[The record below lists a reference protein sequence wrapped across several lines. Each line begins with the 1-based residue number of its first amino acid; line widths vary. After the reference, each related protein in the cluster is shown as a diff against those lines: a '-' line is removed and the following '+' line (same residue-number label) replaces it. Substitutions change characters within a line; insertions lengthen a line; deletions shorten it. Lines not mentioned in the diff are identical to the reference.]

1 MRRIFVDKIKSKIVL
16 DGDDAHHIG
25 YALRARVGD
34 SVTVADASGDVATMR
49 VSSFTR
55 DTVTLELVARDDGAA
70 HRESPV
76 RITLAM
82 CLPKSDKMDMI
93 VQKATELGVTQIQP
107 LESANCVVKYD
118 EKKRK
123 AKREKWQKIA
133 EEAAKQCARTKIP
146 RVNEIVSFGDF
157 IKNVQSATVLH
168 VALCYESEKTLT
180 IKDWLRE
187 KSPNDGERY
196 TVIVGAEGGF
206 TPSEAAEAESV
217 GIASVTLGPRILR
230 CETAAIAALSIVQY
244 EKGDL

>member
-16 DGDDAHHIG
+16 GGDDAHHIG

-70 HRESPV
+70 HTESPV
-76 RITLAM
+76 SITLAM

-187 KSPNDGERY
+187 KSPNAGERY